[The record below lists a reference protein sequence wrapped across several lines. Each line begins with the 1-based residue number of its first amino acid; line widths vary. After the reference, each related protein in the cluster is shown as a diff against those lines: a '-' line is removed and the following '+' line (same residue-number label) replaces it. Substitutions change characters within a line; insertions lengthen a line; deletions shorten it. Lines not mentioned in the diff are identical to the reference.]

1 MKKTLFA
8 AVSIIFSL
16 SLTQSASANFMIAA
30 ANQHAAKAG
39 YRVLQ
44 KGGSAVDAAIATQ
57 LVLNLVEP
65 QFSGIGGGAFMVHW
79 HAGKKRLTTFDG
91 RETAPAAADEKL
103 FWKDGKPMQW
113 ANAVVGGKSVGAPGT
128 LKMLEL
134 AHQQYGRLPWH
145 ELFKDAIHLAQDGF
159 KVSPLLHRFL
169 KDQNDLNN
177 WPQKTARNY
186 FYPNGQALAI
196 DTVRKNKKLA
206 KTFRKIAKNGS
217 KIFYEGKIAKNIVKT
232 VQKSKRHPGLLS
244 LADLKNYQR

>member
-1 MKKTLFA
+1 
-8 AVSIIFSL
+8 
-16 SLTQSASANFMIAA
+16 
-30 ANQHAAKAG
+30 
-39 YRVLQ
+39 
-44 KGGSAVDAAIATQ
+44 
-57 LVLNLVEP
+57 
-65 QFSGIGGGAFMVHW
+65 
-79 HAGKKRLTTFDG
+79 
-91 RETAPAAADEKL
+91 
-103 FWKDGKPMQW
+103 
-113 ANAVVGGKSVGAPGT
+113 
-128 LKMLEL
+128 KMLEL

-145 ELFKDAIHLAQDGF
+145 ELFKDAINLAQDGF

-244 LADLKNYQR
+244 LADLKNYQSKERPAVCANYRTYNVCGMGPPTSGGLTVLQILSILNNFNLSYNHSFNERNAHIYTQAAKLAY